1 MTTTPELSPGQ
12 TARSA
17 IERAARAYDPE
28 AFKHHPIE
36 QRRPLAVIQWEAR
49 RAMATEAATRLAAA
63 GLLLP
68 ECDCDAPLAH
78 LAEEIPDECP
88 AHPRSDL
95 RAVRAATLV
104 PTTSLRPGYRK
115 GYAQAMADVRE
126 AIAAIDIYG
135 PMHYLE
141 ADRG

>member
-1 MTTTPELSPGQ
+1 MTTTPEPSPGQ
-12 TARSA
+12 TASSA
-17 IERAARAYDPE
+17 IERAARAYDPK
-28 AFKHHPIE
+28 AFEEHTIE
-36 QRRPLAVIQWEAR
+36 RRSHLAAIQWEAR

-68 ECDCDAPLAH
+68 ECDCDAPLTH

-104 PTTSLRPGYRK
+104 PTTARNRK
-115 GYAQAMADVRE
+115 YSEGYAQAMADIR
-126 AIAAIDIYG
+126 AACAAIDIYG
-135 PMHYLE
+135 PAHYLG